1 MLEIRK
7 ILLLL
12 LFLLS
17 FAINT
22 SCSPDDVS
30 DSTTS
35 DSEDPAPAADCIVS
49 GDIVVSNSGSDALVV
64 LNSDG
69 TFKSIAY
76 YVSSATENL
85 YGIAWSS
92 LTNEILIVV
101 DGVDRIVAL
110 NPVDCTTRTAV
121 IDVNL
126 TGTLRGIAQLTSG
139 DILVSETSNIERFG
153 SNGNRVTSGWP
164 LAAQTGASGLSPLS
178 NGGFVHCSTT
188 TDVVRTYNSAGTQ
201 VATRSSGIAATTD
214 AMDCFTM
221 NDGSIATT
229 WSGTSDTV
237 SIYSSSLTPVSSYSN
252 TAYLAAP
259 GGIAQRSGTSGN
271 LLVVDRVYNY
281 VVEITTAGALVGT
294 FGSGIL
300 STPENILVVP

>member
-1 MLEIRK
+1 MSEVRK
-7 ILLLL
+7 ISLLL
-12 LFLLS
+12 LFFLAL
-17 FAINT
+17 AINT

-30 DSTTS
+30 DSTTT
-35 DSEDPAPAADCIVS
+35 DSEEPAADCIVS
-49 GDIVVSNSGSDALVV
+49 GDILVTNSGSDALVV

-69 TFKSIAY
+69 TFKSVPF

-85 YGIAWSS
+85 YGITWSS
-92 LTNEILIVV
+92 LTNEVLIVV
-101 DGVDRIVAL
+101 DGVDRVVAL
-110 NPVDCTTRTAV
+110 NPVDCTTRTAI
-121 IDVNL
+121 IDTNL
-126 TGTLRGIAQLTSG
+126 TGTLRGITQLTSG
-139 DILVSETSNIERFG
+139 DILVSETNNIERFG

-164 LAAQTGASGLSPLS
+164 LAAQTLASGLSALS

-201 VATRSSGIAATTD
+201 QATRSSGIAGTTD

-237 SIYSSSLTPVSSYSN
+237 SIYNSSLSPVASYSN

-259 GGIAQRSGTSGN
+259 GGIAQRANGGN

-281 VVEITTAGALVGT
+281 IVEITTAGALVGT
-294 FGSGIL
+294 FGAGVL
-300 STPENILVVP
+300 STPEFILVVP